1 MSIYKFEL
9 ANYRAVKSAEITV
22 DGITVLAGEN
32 GSGKSTLSRFLYII
46 VKVLSEYEALIDNN
60 ARKELLLIL
69 GRMERANLIL
79 RNVASSISF
88 AELQDCLQT
97 WQLNDFIEK
106 LLEVIDKF
114 GAKINKQLIASDDPE
129 YLKARLITLFVL
141 EKDTSLESVVGAI
154 VKRLKE
160 SVIQIMEEA
169 EQKKTHR
176 SSETFEELISQISDN
191 QDVGQVALGLQEDG
205 VELLELGHFNPLLN
219 LRRVI
224 YYKTYE
230 LMDYLDK
237 RSEFH
242 NYLETPAM
250 GKLSDEEKLVAKV
263 LRDTLGGEVVLAE
276 DDIMPIKQLHFK
288 RKDGLDISLK
298 QAATGL
304 VSFSFLQRL
313 LENGYFKEGTL
324 LIIDEPEAHLH
335 PKWIVE
341 YARILVMIQKYLKV
355 KIVLST
361 HNPDMLAAIDS
372 IARREDVR
380 DVTNF
385 YFAEPDDSN
394 TFKYNYKKLD
404 SIEEILEKG
413 NECEKDEE
421 LECHDSEDF

>member
-1 MSIYKFEL
+1 MSIYKYVL

-46 VKVLSEYEALIDNN
+46 VKVLSEYETLIDNN
-60 ARKELLLIL
+60 ARQELLLIL

-114 GAKINKQLIASDDPE
+114 GVKINEELIASDDPE

-154 VKRLKE
+154 VQRLKD
-160 SVIQIMEEA
+160 SVTQIKEEA
-169 EQKKTHR
+169 EQKKTQR
-176 SSETFEELISQISDN
+176 SSDTFEELISQISDN
-191 QDVGQVALGLQEDG
+191 QDVGQVALGLQEDC

-242 NYLETPAM
+242 NYLVTPAM

-263 LRDTLGGEVVLAE
+263 LRDTLGGEVVLTE

-372 IARREDVR
+372 IARREDVS

-385 YFAEPDDSN
+385 YFAKPDESN

-404 SIEEILEKG
+404 SIEEIFDSFNTALIKIEEYG
-413 NECEKDEE
+413 KD
-421 LECHDSEDF
+421 

>member
-1 MSIYKFEL
+1 MSIYKYEL
-9 ANYRAVKSAEITV
+9 ANYRAVKSAEITI

-60 ARKELLLIL
+60 ARQELLMIL

-79 RNVASSISF
+79 RNVATSISF
-88 AELQDCLQT
+88 AELQDCLLT

-114 GAKINKQLIASDDPE
+114 GAKINEELIASDDSE

-141 EKDTSLESVVGAI
+141 EKDTSLESVVGSI

-160 SVIQIMEEA
+160 SVMQIKEEA
-169 EQKKTHR
+169 EQKKTQR
-176 SSETFEELISQISDN
+176 SAETFEELSSQISDN

-205 VELLELGHFNPLLN
+205 VELLDLDHFNPLLN
-219 LRRVI
+219 LRQVI

-242 NYLETPAM
+242 NYLVTPAM

-372 IARREDVR
+372 IARRENVR

-385 YFAEPDDSN
+385 YFAKPDESDV
-394 TFKYNYKKLD
+394 FKYNYKKLD
-404 SIEEILEKG
+404 SIEEIFDSFNTALIKIEEYG
-413 NECEKDEE
+413 KD
-421 LECHDSEDF
+421 

>member
-1 MSIYKFEL
+1 MSIYKYEL

-60 ARKELLLIL
+60 ARQELLMIL

-114 GAKINKQLIASDDPE
+114 GAKINEELIASDDSE

-141 EKDTSLESVVGAI
+141 EKDTSLESVVGSI

-160 SVIQIMEEA
+160 SVIQIKEEA
-169 EQKKTHR
+169 ELKKTQR
-176 SSETFEELISQISDN
+176 SAETFEELGSQISDN

-205 VELLELGHFNPLLN
+205 VELLDLDHFNPLLN
-219 LRRVI
+219 LRQVI

-242 NYLETPAM
+242 NYLVTPAM

-372 IARREDVR
+372 IARRENVR

-385 YFAEPDDSN
+385 YFAKPDESDV
-394 TFKYNYKKLD
+394 FKYNYKKLD
-404 SIEEILEKG
+404 SIEEIFDSFNIALIKIEEYG
-413 NECEKDEE
+413 KD
-421 LECHDSEDF
+421 